1 MITAQPAIE
10 STAIEKIAVCGD
22 SCSLLRVSR
31 TGVVTDL
38 VTGAYRSLGIVRSLQ
53 ALQHS
58 AAGPYKDRPLVTRC
72 GRRDHR
78 VGKPLIRVGFY
89 ELASCT
95 R

>member
-22 SCSLLRVSR
+22 SCSLLRVSG

-53 ALQHS
+53 ALLHS
-58 AAGPYKDRPLVTRC
+58 AAGPIQGPTASEPVREAGSP
-72 GRRDHR
+72 GR
-78 VGKPLIRVGFY
+78 
-89 ELASCT
+89 
-95 R
+95 